1 MLVKRDLTSIGFE
14 KPQKMINKNSTKNK
28 KEKKTT
34 AEKLMPNEEFD
45 IKRQQRKPQMYVDV
59 VVARC
64 HCRCP
69 TTLAAATTTLP
80 TPANI
85 RRKCCCY
92 NGRYISWGFLFL
104 FWFLGHKTKT
114 NVFFLLLKT
123 KYDMTHGYACAKDRH
138 SPKTLHTREVVK
150 TSPHTCFSS
159 WVGR

>member
-1 MLVKRDLTSIGFE
+1 
-14 KPQKMINKNSTKNK
+14 
-28 KEKKTT
+28 
-34 AEKLMPNEEFD
+34 MPNEEFD

-69 TTLAAATTTLP
+69 TTLAAATTTLL

-123 KYDMTHGYACAKDRH
+123 KNNKIRH
-138 SPKTLHTREVVK
+138 DSWLRMCQRQAFPKNAAHTREVVK